1 MVFFSVL
8 INLPVS
14 LFPSCFGFS
23 VLARLSFDPSP
34 HLPPPPDLLL
44 STPEKQLTAA
54 NCLGVLAMAEAMS
67 CTELHNMAKAFAL
80 QNFPEVGSDL
90 SFPTV
95 PSLIPVEQSCASSE
109 RIKANKTISKQ
120 Q

>member
-34 HLPPPPDLLL
+34 HLPPPDLLL

-95 PSLIPVEQSCASSE
+95 PSLIPVEHSCASSE